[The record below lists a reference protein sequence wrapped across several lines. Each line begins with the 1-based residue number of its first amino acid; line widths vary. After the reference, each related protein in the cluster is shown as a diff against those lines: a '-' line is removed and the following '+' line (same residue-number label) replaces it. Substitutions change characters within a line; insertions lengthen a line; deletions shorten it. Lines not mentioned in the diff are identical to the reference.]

1 MKKIILIFGLILTIP
16 QVANAESTTNVKI
29 NNNYSSN
36 NESSITNKTD
46 IYIEENGKI
55 TTYSSDKP
63 ENVEIKTK
71 NGEAEIKVDG
81 NIIEETPA
89 TPTNSPEISPSQTKK
104 EEINTKETLIE
115 NVFKSVKEKFK
126 FIEKIFSI
134 FD

>member
-115 NVFKSVKEKFK
+115 NVFKSVKENFK